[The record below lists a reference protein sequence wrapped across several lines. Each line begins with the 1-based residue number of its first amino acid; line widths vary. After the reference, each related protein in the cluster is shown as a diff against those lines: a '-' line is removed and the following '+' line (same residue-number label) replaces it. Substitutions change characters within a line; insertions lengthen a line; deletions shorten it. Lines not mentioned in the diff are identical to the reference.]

1 MKGRILLLW
10 HMHQPAYWD
19 PVMKNIGLPWVRLHG
34 VRGYNDLPFM
44 ARLFPHVRQTINL
57 VPSLLDQIDQISGG
71 ELQDAYQILTMKP
84 PEDLTPA
91 DRDYILRNFFSC
103 PFDSMIRPNHQYVN
117 IWQKVQTALSG
128 KPPESQLPPDVL
140 SNRELLD
147 LQVLFNLVWFGYGAK
162 HDHPEIEEWLR
173 KGAGFSE
180 EDKAGVMALQ
190 LSVLKELIPNYR
202 TLAENGQI
210 EISASP
216 YYHPILPLLI
226 SSSIGSRPRPG
237 IALPEEF
244 SWPNDAKEQ
253 VLMAL
258 DRHEKLL
265 GIRPRGMWPS
275 EGSVCPELM
284 DILAAAGLDWTA
296 TDQGILDES
305 IGGAG
310 NMTHPWQVTTGHGD
324 LRIIFRQRALSDRI
338 GFLYSR
344 YNGTEAAKDLL
355 SGIEATAGVGSGSH
369 PPIIP
374 IILDGENPW
383 ESYPDG
389 GYLFLR
395 SFFERLDNHPHLETQ
410 SIWEGIRDLP
420 ASPIHSLAS
429 GSWINHDFN
438 IWIGHPEDNAGWNYL
453 SRTRKFLSDA
463 EASGKHSHETLL
475 QAKMEMFASEGS
487 DWFWWYGDDFQS
499 LQAYEFDRLFRTHQQ
514 NVYRILGEDIPVYL
528 TEPIRSREHDFA
540 INLPTDFI
548 SPTIDGRVTHFY
560 EWTGAGSFD
569 PQKTQGSMFLSG
581 APIRKIFY
589 GFDQINFYLR
599 VEFDPEIL
607 SGNIDQM
614 ALVVRIHN
622 NVEFEWKLPLLASP
636 LDVPAR
642 VGQSAPMLWACQKM
656 GEGALSLAAAKFS
669 PGERLHLICELW
681 DGERLLDQCPRGR
694 SVPIH
699 VPDDQ
704 FDQSIWRV

>member
-1 MKGRILLLW
+1 MKGRILFLW

-19 PVMKNIGLPWVRLHG
+19 PVMKNMGLPWVRLHG

-44 ARLFPHVRQTINL
+44 SRLFPHVRQTINL
-57 VPSLLDQIDQISGG
+57 VPSLLDQIDMLAKG
-71 ELQDAYQILTMKP
+71 EVLDAYQILTMKP
-84 PEDLTPA
+84 PADLTPA
-91 DRDYILRNFFSC
+91 DRDYLFRNFFSC

-117 IWQKVQTALSG
+117 LWQKVQNAIAG
-128 KPPESQLPPDVL
+128 KPQDTQLPSDVL
-140 SNRELLD
+140 SDREILD

-162 HDHPEIEEWLR
+162 HDHTEIEEWLR
-173 KGAGFSE
+173 KGNGFTE
-180 EDKAGVMALQ
+180 EDKAGVMSLQ
-190 LSVLKELIPNYR
+190 QQILKELIPAYR
-202 TLAENGQI
+202 TLAQNGQI
-210 EISASP
+210 EIATSP

-226 SSSIGSRPRPG
+226 STSAGRRPRPE

-244 SWPNDAKEQ
+244 SWPQDAIGQ
-253 VLMAL
+253 ITMAL
-258 DRHEKLL
+258 DRHEELL
-265 GIRPRGMWPS
+265 GIRPRGLWPS
-275 EGSVCPELM
+275 EGSVSPELM
-284 DILAAAGLDWTA
+284 AMLTAAGIDWVA
-296 TDQGILDES
+296 TDEGILEAS
-305 IGGAG
+305 LGAG
-310 NMTHPWQVTTGHGD
+310 GDITTPWQMATGQGD
-324 LRIIFRQRALSDRI
+324 IRLVFRNRTLSDRI

-355 SGIEATAGVGSGSH
+355 SAIEGIVHQSQKDH
-369 PPIIP
+369 PPIVP

-395 SFFERLDNHPHLETQ
+395 SVFERLDNHPILESQ
-410 SIWEGIRDLP
+410 SVWEGIRDLP
-420 ASPIHSLAS
+420 AQPLHNLAS

-453 SRTRKFLSDA
+453 SQTRKFF
-463 EASGKHSHETLL
+463 EQEETSGHHSPETLTL
-475 QAKMEMFASEGS
+475 ARREMYASEGS

-514 NVYRILGEDIPVYL
+514 NVYRILGTDIPLYL
-528 TEPIRSREHDFA
+528 SEPIRSRDHDIS

-548 SPTIDGRVTHFY
+548 SPTIDGRITHFY

-581 APIRKIFY
+581 APIRKILY
-589 GFDQINFYLR
+589 GFDRINFYLR
-599 VEFDPEIL
+599 VEFDPEVLIANPEEHCL
-607 SGNIDQM
+607 
-614 ALVVRIHN
+614 LVRIHN
-622 NVEFEWKLPLLASP
+622 NIEFEWKLPLRAGP
-636 LDVPAR
+636 LDVPPKSGGPA
-642 VGQSAPMLWACQKM
+642 VMLWSCQKL
-656 GEGALSLAAAKFS
+656 GEGALSLAAARFA
-669 PGERLHLICELW
+669 PGERLHLSVELW
-681 DGERLLDQCPRGR
+681 SGERLEDQCPRGR